1 VIAAPSA
8 DEPADADL
16 RGADDE
22 GDGGERE
29 GKDCEC
35 DRERVSFK

>member
-1 VIAAPSA
+1 VIAEQSA
-8 DEPADADL
+8 EEIADADL